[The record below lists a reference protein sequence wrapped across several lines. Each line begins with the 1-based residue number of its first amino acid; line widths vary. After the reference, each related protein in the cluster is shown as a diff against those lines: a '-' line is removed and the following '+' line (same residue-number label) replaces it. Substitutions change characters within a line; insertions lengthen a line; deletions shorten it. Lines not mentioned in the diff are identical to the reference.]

1 LIIDKDGKDTNKTS
15 SVIYKEVFRN
25 ISYFLLYEN
34 LYKFIVEL
42 MVNVTSLLHIPFNTQ
57 GQKFVIHFY
66 LLWLNM
72 FLWMK
77 NILFY
82 TQGKNLFLTL
92 INRVKYVFFIKG

>member
-1 LIIDKDGKDTNKTS
+1 MKIYTN
-15 SVIYKEVFRN
+15 
-25 ISYFLLYEN
+25 LLS
-34 LYKFIVEL
+34 

-57 GQKFVIHFY
+57 GQKFVVHFY
-66 LLWLNM
+66 LLGLNM

-92 INRVKYVFFIKG
+92 INYRVKYVFFIKG